1 MLTKN
6 FYLMMAYD
14 FLKEL
19 SIPSGVKLDG
29 SEQLADWLSTVNCFS
44 NNWSKARFIIGT
56 GTKSPNVNDYN
67 LENAIKT
74 GYTITGMTK
83 NLMAGSTYVMQISGI
98 ITNTS
103 DADITF
109 SEVGLIL
116 STYGNTDCLF
126 AREVYDT
133 PITIAPGESVA
144 VNVNIM

>member
-6 FYLMMAYD
+6 FYLMMSYD
-14 FLKEL
+14 FLKET

-29 SEQLADWLSTVNCFS
+29 SEQIAAWLGVTNCFS

-56 GTKSPNVNDYN
+56 GTESPNVNDYN
-67 LENAIKT
+67 LENAIET

-83 NLMAGSTYVMQISGI
+83 NLMAGSTYVMKISGI

-116 STYGNTDCLF
+116 STYSNTDCLF
-126 AREVYDT
+126 AR
-133 PITIAPGESVA
+133 
-144 VNVNIM
+144 